1 MNLSRGAERRGLSYT
16 DSSYAR
22 DAPLTLRTRRGVFVR
37 LGKPTMNAVNQTQP
51 VPEISPPIQLDPEL
65 ATDEQR
71 IGKHLGPAF
80 RITPIGSRRFRCNK
94 YSGPSALH
102 PTGRLAETLVL
113 RIVGTRIEQMSDHE
127 ARSGRCR
134 PW

>member
-1 MNLSRGAERRGLSYT
+1 
-16 DSSYAR
+16 
-22 DAPLTLRTRRGVFVR
+22 
-37 LGKPTMNAVNQTQP
+37 MNAAIQTQP
-51 VPEISPPIQLDPEL
+51 VPETTPRVQVDPEP

-71 IGKHLGPAF
+71 IAKHLGPAF

-94 YSGPSALH
+94 YSCPSGLH

-113 RIVGTRIEQMSDHE
+113 RVTSTCIEHLSDHE
-127 ARSGRCR
+127 ARTGRSR